1 MAPLFC
7 RNEGQR
13 RTWGTAFK
21 QCSIRIHRLVF
32 VWQTVSICFFYIV
45 WLVVSQVSHIRP
57 CTFPRVW
64 GIENKSQ
71 RHHFLHGFLQP
82 SKFQATPEDA
92 DRQDPKRQ
100 RALVVKCRV
109 SILCRWVD
117 VPDIPRWY
125 FAKPSQLESVV
136 CNSNVVKDLL
146 GMNRSDS
153 RVCVPEMVPKP
164 RLERFFKLP
173 SLWKESKRNAAANQN
188 QSQRCQKHHESWE
201 YENLEPAKIFQNIQ
215 KHLNASEIAF
225 CMFISQEI
233 IAWTANWRS
242 RVVQDMNRKQR

>member
-1 MAPLFC
+1 MLESLAAFSADWVAICRPHMRKVKTEAQMAPLFC

-32 VWQTVSICFFYIV
+32 VWQAVSIWFFYIV

-109 SILCRWVD
+109 H
-117 VPDIPRWY
+117 P
-125 FAKPSQLESVV
+125 
-136 CNSNVVKDLL
+136 VVKVVALL
-146 GMNRSDS
+146 WFCVLTLGGSCLVS
-153 RVCVPEMVPKP
+153 RCVCSV
-164 RLERFFKLP
+164 
-173 SLWKESKRNAAANQN
+173 
-188 QSQRCQKHHESWE
+188 
-201 YENLEPAKIFQNIQ
+201 
-215 KHLNASEIAF
+215 
-225 CMFISQEI
+225 
-233 IAWTANWRS
+233 
-242 RVVQDMNRKQR
+242 

>member
-7 RNEGQR
+7 RNERHR

-32 VWQTVSICFFYIV
+32 VWQTVSVHMFLLHSFTGG
-45 WLVVSQVSHIRP
+45 P

-136 CNSNVVKDLL
+136 WKSNVVKDLL

-153 RVCVPEMVPKP
+153 RVCVPEMVPKL
-164 RLERFFKLP
+164 RLERSFKLP
-173 SLWKESKRNAAANQN
+173 PLWKEPSRMLQPIKINHKDVRNIMN
-188 QSQRCQKHHESWE
+188 HE
-201 YENLEPAKIFQNIQ
+201 NMKFGTCQNIP
-215 KHLNASEIAF
+215 KYSKAF
-225 CMFISQEI
+225 DWMLPRVLFACLSLR
-233 IAWTANWRS
+233 RS
-242 RVVQDMNRKQR
+242 